1 MFVLFVSAVVLL
13 AITSH
18 PILDKH
24 PHLIIHP
31 LFLVKAPQEAQDQ
44 IPVQAELT
52 QVMEGATEDLLQVP
66 AVAAAALADILGTEE
81 LVAFMLHQLAVLGLA
96 AAVVV
101 VATPK
106 TPTLLLVVAV
116 LES

>member
-1 MFVLFVSAVVLL
+1 MFALFASAEGPPV
-13 AITSH
+13 IT
-18 PILDKH
+18 PRQILDKH
-24 PHLIIHP
+24 LHLIM
-31 LFLVKAPQEAQDQ
+31 LFLVEAPQEAQDQ

-52 QVMEGATEDLLQVP
+52 QVMEVATEALLQVL
-66 AVAAAALADILGTEE
+66 AAAAAALADILETEE

-116 LES
+116 LAS